1 MRTRPAVW
9 LALALAAT
17 AACNP
22 PTPGRLSRPSRP
34 ASPSGGAP
42 EPNATGG
49 PGERGA
55 GAEGVRP
62 PTPASAPA
70 RAARSSDAVAA
81 EAYRVRDGGPDE
93 WAPGIPGFPSAG
105 ESLAPSMIIRTGTAT
120 VRVDSLEPALA
131 EVRAL
136 AQRVGGY
143 VANTTIQAGTAQYRQ
158 ATLDVKVPAAR
169 FDDLLAGL
177 RPLGKVESVNVT
189 AEDVG
194 EEFVDVSA
202 RVANARRLEE
212 RLIDLLATRTGRLQ
226 DVLNVEREL
235 ARVRGEIE
243 RYEGR
248 LRYLKSRAAMSTLSI
263 TVHEPLPIVDRPG
276 SNPLLEAL
284 RQAWRNAVA
293 LLAFVIASLGIVVPL
308 ALAGGTVFVAVRR
321 LRRPRPA

>member
-22 PTPGRLSRPSRP
+22 PPLRRPSGREPERNRTEPP
-34 ASPSGGAP
+34 AVG
-42 EPNATGG
+42 
-49 PGERGA
+49 
-55 GAEGVRP
+55 
-62 PTPASAPA
+62 
-70 RAARSSDAVAA
+70 A
-81 EAYRVRDGGPDE
+81 EAYRLQDGGPDE
-93 WAPGIPGFPSAG
+93 WAPGAPPLPAPG
-105 ESLAPSMIIRTGTAT
+105 ESVAPAMIVRTGTAT
-120 VRVDSLEPALA
+120 VRIDSLEPALA

-143 VANTTIQAGTAQYRQ
+143 VANTSIQAGPAQYRQ
-158 ATLDVKVPAAR
+158 ATLEVKVPATR

-212 RLIDLLATRTGRLQ
+212 RLVDLLAARTGRLQ

-248 LRYLKSRAAMSTLSI
+248 LRYLRGRAAMSSLAI

-276 SNPLLEAL
+276 SSPLLEAV
-284 RQAWRNAVA
+284 RQAWRNFIA
-293 LLAFVIASLGIVVPL
+293 LLAFAIASLGIVAPL
-308 ALAGGTVFVAVRR
+308 GLAGGTVFVAVRR